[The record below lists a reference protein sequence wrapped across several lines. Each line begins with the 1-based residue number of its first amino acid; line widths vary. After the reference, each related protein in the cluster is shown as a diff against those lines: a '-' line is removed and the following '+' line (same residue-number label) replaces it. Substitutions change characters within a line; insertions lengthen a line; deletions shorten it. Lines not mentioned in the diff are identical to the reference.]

1 MNPSA
6 ILQCLNKRAIKLKD
20 FLFTMSLFYYPVGDV
35 SLFSIKVY
43 ANLR

>member
-35 SLFSIKVY
+35 SLFGIKVY